1 MLRWDFRGVP
11 HSAFVGH
18 MVEKFGIIVQ
28 NTTPKFLASP
38 VDQPGV
44 SLLFTLELLVNSMLV
59 AEEPTYKNQTTLC

>member
-1 MLRWDFRGVP
+1 MLRWDFRGVL

-18 MVEKFGIIVQ
+18 MVETFGIIVQ

-59 AEEPTYKNQTTLC
+59 AEEPTYKNRTTLC